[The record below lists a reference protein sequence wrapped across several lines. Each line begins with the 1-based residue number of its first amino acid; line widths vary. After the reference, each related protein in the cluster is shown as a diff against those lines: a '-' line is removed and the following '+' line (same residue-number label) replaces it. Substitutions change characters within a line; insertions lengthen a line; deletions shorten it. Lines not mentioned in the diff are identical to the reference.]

1 MKHPQSICTMGR
13 TVLVVGGGG
22 REHALAIGLVES
34 PSVDSVHV
42 APGNAGTSEIAM
54 NHNVSV
60 SDIDSIVKLAQSLDV
75 DLVIVGPEAPLV
87 AGLSDELRRIG
98 IPSFGPHADGAM
110 LEGSKDFA
118 KQVMLDLGIPTASVQ
133 HLTADSDLV
142 EAVDRWGSPWVV
154 KRDVLAGGK
163 GVVVT
168 EDRDEAIDFIQ
179 TSIESDG
186 MVLLEEFLEGEEASM
201 LVMMDESAYV
211 ALPCSQDHKRV
222 GEGDVGLNTGGMGAY
237 APAPIVTEEVYRRAI
252 SEIVEP
258 MHSFLSTQ
266 EIPYRGCLYVCLM
279 VAPDGSPSVV
289 EYNVRFGD
297 PETQV
302 TVPLI
307 SSDLCDLL
315 LAVAVGN
322 LSKSMPSF
330 SNAHALT
337 VVLAAEG
344 YPGPPE
350 KGRIISGNLSSN
362 WSNFSDGKSTIHHA
376 GTGFSNDSIVSTGGR
391 VLAATGIS
399 NQSLEHAREIAY
411 SRLEEVQLEG
421 SFFRRDIGHK
431 VLKK

>member
-1 MKHPQSICTMGR
+1 MGR

-42 APGNAGTSEIAM
+42 APGNAGTAQIAT
-54 NHNVSV
+54 NHPVSA
-60 SDIDSIVKLAQSLDV
+60 SDVDGQVGLAQTLGV
-75 DLVIVGPEAPLV
+75 DLVVVGPEAPLV
-87 AGLSDELRRIG
+87 AGLSDALRTIG

-118 KQVMLDLGIPTASVQ
+118 KQVMLDLGIPTAGVQ
-133 HLTADSDLV
+133 HLTQETDLD
-142 EAVDRWGSPWVV
+142 EAIDRWGSPWVV

-168 EDRDEAIDFIQ
+168 ENRDEALEFIQ
-179 TSIESDG
+179 SSIESDG
-186 MVLLEEFLEGEEASM
+186 MVLLEEFLAGEEASM
-201 LVMMDESAYV
+201 LVMMDESGYV

-222 GEGDVGLNTGGMGAY
+222 SEGDVGLNTGGMGAY
-237 APAPIVTEEVYRRAI
+237 APAPVVTTEVRNRVI
-252 SEIVEP
+252 QEIVEP
-258 MHSFLSTQ
+258 MHVHLSSQST
-266 EIPYRGCLYVCLM
+266 PYRGCLYVGLM
-279 VAPDGSPSVV
+279 IDGSGAPSVV

-315 LAVAVGN
+315 LAVAEGR
-322 LSKSMPSF
+322 LAHSMPTF
-330 SNAHALT
+330 HDAHAMT

-344 YPGPPE
+344 YPGPPV
-350 KGRIISGNLSSN
+350 KGRLISGDISPD
-362 WSNFSDGKSTIHHA
+362 WQPMAEGKYLIHHA
-376 GTGFSNDSIVSTGGR
+376 GTGLENGKLISTGGR

-399 NQSLEHAREIAY
+399 ENSLESAKNLAY
-411 SRLEEVQLEG
+411 KCLSKVQLEG
-421 SFFRRDIGHK
+421 SHFRRDIGHRA
-431 VLKK
+431 L